1 MKLILLASLSWW
13 PIAIGAI
20 LIVAAALLRLRAPR
34 GPRCRGHRPRGWR
47 LLSTNAWFRDCGYD
61 LRHLPIGEHG
71 LVRCPECAACTPAAA
86 IARPARPRLPLAR
99 LSIAVIT
106 LSAVAHVA
114 YWVRCGD
121 WTRQLSDTT
130 LIRMR
135 QLLGGSSP
143 AVVRFELLNR
153 INASPPTLSASD
165 LREAVPL
172 VIDELRDDDISG
184 NAEDAVTALEGPLW
198 AYGNRALYET
208 LGSTDWQQR
217 QIVANLLVRRG
228 DPPSLDLIRVLV
240 EALRD
245 DTLPAGVGLRYS
257 YNRVYNAEAAVGYLT
272 ANAAEAEPLLADAI
286 NSPDWQQ
293 RFLAAVIL
301 GAGHRHELADRAVP
315 ILIEHLDR
323 NAIAE
328 DAKGAVVGLVGFDTA
343 AIPLLDVAA
352 AGSDP
357 QRAALARVVR
367 RRIAANTARH
377 TVGPP
382 SPDSPL
388 VTAKAKE
395 PDAVIT
401 ALGDATLL
409 VPDNLHMPSR
419 R

>member
-61 LRHLPIGEHG
+61 LTRLPVGEHD

-86 IARPARPRLPLAR
+86 IARRPRRRWPLAR
-99 LSIAVIT
+99 LSIAIII
-106 LSAVAHVA
+106 LSAVAHIVF
-114 YWVRCGD
+114 WVRCGD
-121 WTRQLSDTT
+121 WTRQLSDTA
-130 LIRMR
+130 LIRTR
-135 QLLGGSSP
+135 QWLGSSTP
-143 AVVRFELLNR
+143 SALRFELLNR
-153 INASPPTLSASD
+153 INACPPTLSASA
-165 LREAVPL
+165 LQEVVPL
-172 VIDELRDDDISG
+172 VIDELRDDDISA
-184 NAEDAVTALEGPLW
+184 NAEAAVTALEGPLW
-198 AYGNRALYET
+198 GYSNRALYET

-217 QIVANLLVRRG
+217 QIVANILVRRG
-228 DPPSLDLIRVLV
+228 DPPSPDLLRVLV

-245 DTLPAGVGLRYS
+245 DTLPSGVGLRYS
-257 YNRVYNAEAAVGYLT
+257 YTRIYNAQAAVGYLT
-272 ANAAEAEPLLADAI
+272 ANAAEAEPLLVDAM

-301 GAGHRHELADRAVP
+301 GAGHRYELAERAAP

-323 NAIAE
+323 NAIDE
-328 DAKGAVVGLVGFDTA
+328 DAKGAVVGLVGFDVA
-343 AIPLLDVAA
+343 AIPHLDAAA

-382 SPDSPL
+382 APDSPL
-388 VTAKAKE
+388 AKAEAKE
-395 PDAVIT
+395 PHAAIT

-409 VPDNLHMPSR
+409 APGNLHMPSR